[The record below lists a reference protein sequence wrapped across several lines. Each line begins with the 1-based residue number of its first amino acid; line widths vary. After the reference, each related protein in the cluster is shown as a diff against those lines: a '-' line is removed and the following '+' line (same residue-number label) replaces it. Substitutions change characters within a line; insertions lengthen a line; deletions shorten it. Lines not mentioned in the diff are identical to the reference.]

1 MRQYKSWIAALIL
14 GSTLS
19 ANAQQKN
26 MENKTLNENIP
37 EMIISL
43 EKEALA
49 STDPMAFVELSDTD
63 VIYFDPSLETKIEGL
78 EQLRTYYK
86 GMQLPPADHFDMIRP
101 VVQVAQNIAVLT
113 FNLDSYLSDK
123 VIKWNCTEVYKRNPD
138 NQWKIIQTH
147 WSYVK
152 PLYKMFLSNGTYN
165 FYAVSDNFS
174 TIPPT
179 FTSGVSEPLFNGID
193 YLWWSAIQQ
202 DVNSSQINIPIVYG
216 HVATQVVVE
225 LTGGEGIT
233 INQLVS
239 AMITPPVVG
248 ATMDLGTGVITP
260 ATAFGKADKMGINGL
275 TAQYIM
281 LPIRHSAPMTLTLE
295 ISADNENST
304 RTYTTQI
311 PLPDGELKA
320 GNSYLFKAV
329 INGNSVTLASVNVK
343 DWTDVDET
351 GKPLY
356 PTQN

>member
-1 MRQYKSWIAALIL
+1 
-14 GSTLS
+14 
-19 ANAQQKN
+19 
-26 MENKTLNENIP
+26 ME
-37 EMIISL
+37 
-43 EKEALA
+43 
-49 STDPMAFVELSDTD
+49 
-63 VIYFDPSLETKIEGL
+63 
-78 EQLRTYYK
+78 
-86 GMQLPPADHFDMIRP
+86 
-101 VVQVAQNIAVLT
+101 
-113 FNLDSYLSDK
+113 
-123 VIKWNCTEVYKRNPD
+123 
-138 NQWKIIQTH
+138 
-147 WSYVK
+147 
-152 PLYKMFLSNGTYN
+152 
-165 FYAVSDNFS
+165 
-174 TIPPT
+174 
-179 FTSGVSEPLFNGID
+179 
-193 YLWWSAIQQ
+193 Q

>member
-1 MRQYKSWIAALIL
+1 MIRNLLKAANALTFSTMFLLLLAGCNKNTIIFED
-14 GSTLS
+14 GTTPNGSSGNEDPGNSTLVTFNASVEGRNLLRSMSPMNKGIQSRVYVFDSS
-19 ANAQQKN
+19 AGTKGS
-26 MENKTLNENIP
+26 P
-37 EMIISL
+37 E
-43 EKEALA
+43 A
-49 STDPMAFVELSDTD
+49 S
-63 VIYFDPSLETKIEGL
+63 GL
-78 EQLRTYYK
+78 YITSSP
-86 GMQLPPADHFDMIRP
+86 G
-101 VVQVAQNIAVLT
+101 VLT
-113 FNLDSYLSDK
+113 GSDG
-123 VIKWNCTEVYKRNPD
+123 
-138 NQWKIIQTH
+138 
-147 WSYVK
+147 
-152 PLYKMFLSNGTYN
+152 YKMFLSNGTYN

-248 ATMDLGTGVITP
+248 ATMDLGT
-260 ATAFGKADKMGINGL
+260 L

-281 LPIRHSAPMTLTLE
+281 LPIRHTAPMTLTLE

-304 RTYTTQI
+304 RTYTSQI

>member
-1 MRQYKSWIAALIL
+1 MIRNLLKAANALTFSTMFLLLLAGCNKNTIIFED
-14 GSTLS
+14 GTTPNGSSGNEDPGNSTLVTF
-19 ANAQQKN
+19 NASVEGRN
-26 MENKTLNENIP
+26 LLRSMSPMNKGIQSRVYVFDSNAGTKGSP
-37 EMIISL
+37 E
-43 EKEALA
+43 A
-49 STDPMAFVELSDTD
+49 S
-63 VIYFDPSLETKIEGL
+63 GL
-78 EQLRTYYK
+78 YITSSP
-86 GMQLPPADHFDMIRP
+86 G
-101 VVQVAQNIAVLT
+101 VLT
-113 FNLDSYLSDK
+113 GSDG
-123 VIKWNCTEVYKRNPD
+123 
-138 NQWKIIQTH
+138 
-147 WSYVK
+147 
-152 PLYKMFLSNGTYN
+152 YKMFLSNGTYN

-193 YLWWSAIQQ
+193 Y
-202 DVNSSQINIPIVYG
+202 
-216 HVATQVVVE
+216 VATQVVVE

-281 LPIRHSAPMTLTLE
+281 LPIRHTAPMTLTLE

>member
-1 MRQYKSWIAALIL
+1 MIRNLLKAANALTFSTMFLLLLAGCNKNTIIFED
-14 GSTLS
+14 GTTPNSSSGNEDPGNSTLVTFNASVEGRNLLRSMSPMNKGIQSRVYVFDSS
-19 ANAQQKN
+19 AGTKGS
-26 MENKTLNENIP
+26 P
-37 EMIISL
+37 E
-43 EKEALA
+43 A
-49 STDPMAFVELSDTD
+49 S
-63 VIYFDPSLETKIEGL
+63 GL
-78 EQLRTYYK
+78 YITSSP
-86 GMQLPPADHFDMIRP
+86 G
-101 VVQVAQNIAVLT
+101 VLT
-113 FNLDSYLSDK
+113 GSDG
-123 VIKWNCTEVYKRNPD
+123 
-138 NQWKIIQTH
+138 
-147 WSYVK
+147 
-152 PLYKMFLSNGTYN
+152 YKMFLSNGTYN

-179 FTSGVSEPLFNGID
+179 FT
-193 YLWWSAIQQ
+193 
-202 DVNSSQINIPIVYG
+202 NIPIVYG

>member
-1 MRQYKSWIAALIL
+1 MIRNLLKAANALTFSTMFLLLLAGCNKNTIIFED
-14 GSTLS
+14 GTTPNGSSGNEDPGNSTLVTFNASVEGRNLLRSMSPMNKGIQSRVYVFDSS
-19 ANAQQKN
+19 AGTKGS
-26 MENKTLNENIP
+26 P
-37 EMIISL
+37 E
-43 EKEALA
+43 A
-49 STDPMAFVELSDTD
+49 S
-63 VIYFDPSLETKIEGL
+63 GL
-78 EQLRTYYK
+78 YITSSP
-86 GMQLPPADHFDMIRP
+86 G
-101 VVQVAQNIAVLT
+101 VLT
-113 FNLDSYLSDK
+113 GSDG
-123 VIKWNCTEVYKRNPD
+123 
-138 NQWKIIQTH
+138 
-147 WSYVK
+147 
-152 PLYKMFLSNGTYN
+152 YKMFLSNGTYN

-179 FTSGVSEPLFNGID
+179 FTSGVSAPLFNGID

-248 ATMDLGTGVITP
+248 AT
-260 ATAFGKADKMGINGL
+260 
-275 TAQYIM
+275 IM
-281 LPIRHSAPMTLTLE
+281 LPIRHTAPMTLTLE

>member
-1 MRQYKSWIAALIL
+1 MIRNLLKAANALTFSTMFLLLLAGCNKNTIIFED
-14 GSTLS
+14 GTTPNGSSGNEDPGNSTLVTFNASVEGRNLLRSMSPMNKGIQSRVYVFDSS
-19 ANAQQKN
+19 AGTKGS
-26 MENKTLNENIP
+26 P
-37 EMIISL
+37 E
-43 EKEALA
+43 A
-49 STDPMAFVELSDTD
+49 S
-63 VIYFDPSLETKIEGL
+63 GL
-78 EQLRTYYK
+78 YITSSP
-86 GMQLPPADHFDMIRP
+86 G
-101 VVQVAQNIAVLT
+101 VLT
-113 FNLDSYLSDK
+113 GSDG
-123 VIKWNCTEVYKRNPD
+123 
-138 NQWKIIQTH
+138 
-147 WSYVK
+147 
-152 PLYKMFLSNGTYN
+152 YKMFLSNGTYN

-281 LPIRHSAPMTLTLE
+281 LPIRHTAPMTLTL
-295 ISADNENST
+295 
-304 RTYTTQI
+304 
-311 PLPDGELKA
+311 
-320 GNSYLFKAV
+320 
-329 INGNSVTLASVNVK
+329 
-343 DWTDVDET
+343 
-351 GKPLY
+351 
-356 PTQN
+356 

>member
-1 MRQYKSWIAALIL
+1 MIRNLLRA
-14 GSTLS
+14 
-19 ANAQQKN
+19 ANA
-26 MENKTLNENIP
+26 
-37 EMIISL
+37 
-43 EKEALA
+43 
-49 STDPMAFVELSDTD
+49 
-63 VIYFDPSLETKIEGL
+63 
-78 EQLRTYYK
+78 
-86 GMQLPPADHFDMIRP
+86 
-101 VVQVAQNIAVLT
+101 LT
-113 FNLDSYLSDK
+113 FGTMVLLLFAGCNKNTIIFEDGTTSGQSSGNNNQGNNTLITFNASVEGRNILRSMSPMQKGIQNRVYVFGADEGTKGSPEASGLYITSSPGMLTGSDG
-123 VIKWNCTEVYKRNPD
+123 
-138 NQWKIIQTH
+138 
-147 WSYVK
+147 
-152 PLYKMFLSNGTYN
+152 YKMFLSNGTYN

-179 FTSGVSEPLFNGID
+179 FTDGISEPLLNGID

-202 DVNSSQINIPIVYG
+202 DVNSSQINIPIVYA

-225 LTGGEGIT
+225 ITGGEGIT

-239 AMITPPVVG
+239 AMITPPETG

-281 LPIRHSAPMTLTLE
+281 LPIRHSTPMTLTLE
-295 ISADNENST
+295 IFADNENNT
-304 RTYTTQI
+304 RTYTAQI

-320 GNSYLFKAV
+320 GNSYFFKAV
-329 INGNSVTLASVNVK
+329 INVNSITLASVSVK

>member
-1 MRQYKSWIAALIL
+1 MIRNLLKAANALTFSTMFLLLLAGCNKNTIIFED
-14 GSTLS
+14 GTTPNGSSGNEDPGNSTLVTFNASVEGRNLLRSMSPMTKGIQSRVYVFDSS
-19 ANAQQKN
+19 AGTKGS
-26 MENKTLNENIP
+26 P
-37 EMIISL
+37 E
-43 EKEALA
+43 A
-49 STDPMAFVELSDTD
+49 S
-63 VIYFDPSLETKIEGL
+63 GL
-78 EQLRTYYK
+78 YITSSP
-86 GMQLPPADHFDMIRP
+86 G
-101 VVQVAQNIAVLT
+101 VLT
-113 FNLDSYLSDK
+113 GSDG
-123 VIKWNCTEVYKRNPD
+123 
-138 NQWKIIQTH
+138 
-147 WSYVK
+147 
-152 PLYKMFLSNGTYN
+152 YKMFLSNGTYN

-239 AMITPPVVG
+239 AMITPPETG
-248 ATMDLGTGVITP
+248 ATMDLGTGIITP

>member
-1 MRQYKSWIAALIL
+1 
-14 GSTLS
+14 
-19 ANAQQKN
+19 
-26 MENKTLNENIP
+26 
-37 EMIISL
+37 
-43 EKEALA
+43 
-49 STDPMAFVELSDTD
+49 
-63 VIYFDPSLETKIEGL
+63 
-78 EQLRTYYK
+78 
-86 GMQLPPADHFDMIRP
+86 
-101 VVQVAQNIAVLT
+101 VLT
-113 FNLDSYLSDK
+113 GSDG
-123 VIKWNCTEVYKRNPD
+123 
-138 NQWKIIQTH
+138 
-147 WSYVK
+147 
-152 PLYKMFLSNGTYN
+152 YKMFLSNGTYN

-281 LPIRHSAPMTLTLE
+281 LPIRHTAPMTLTLE

-304 RTYTTQI
+304 RTYTTQA